1 VNTMDD
7 ELIAYNAGRADGGAG
22 RRDADRADDP
32 ETGADYRMGFL
43 DGRIEVFQML
53 AQVRKFL
60 DDGH

>member
-7 ELIAYNAGRADGGAG
+7 ELMAYNLGRSDGGAG
-22 RRDADRADDP
+22 RRDAARADDP
-32 ETGADYRMGFL
+32 QTGADYRMGFL

-60 DDGH
+60 DDGR